1 MKIKGFSRRQIVV
14 ALLLALI
21 WFVGMALPATA
32 AQCQSIAGQ
41 EVCILN
47 LRRSAKHYWEYWAQ
61 LSLNGVKQ
69 PERTYDCRVFAREK
83 SSRMGVPLELTAE
96 TVKVESIGGMVCRLY
111 RS

>member
-1 MKIKGFSRRQIVV
+1 MSITSITCRQIVI

-21 WFVGMALPATA
+21 WVVGMALPATA

-61 LSLNGVKQ
+61 LSINGIKQ
-69 PERTYDCRVFAREK
+69 PDRTYDCRVFAREN
-83 SSRMGVPLELTAE
+83 SSRRVVPHELTAE